1 MTDVRLEMLVEPF
14 TEDQPGPHVLSAV
27 AAVEQ
32 AGLDIE
38 MGPFASI
45 AEGQL
50 ESVLD
55 AVSAA
60 LRAGFEQGAERISV
74 NVART

>member
-1 MTDVRLEMLVEPF
+1 MNDVRLEMLVEPF
-14 TEDQPGPHVLSAV
+14 REDQPGQHVLAAV
-27 AAVEQ
+27 GAVEQ
-32 AGLDIE
+32 TGLSIE

-45 AEGQL
+45 ADGDL
-50 ESVLD
+50 DTVLD

-74 NVART
+74 NVALR